1 MDDVTRGEPRLR
13 LSTPSLSDQRI
24 ASRDLTEQETLPNKP
39 STPLPLP
46 DEEKVIVDEPKS
58 PPLPVGPP
66 SGLMVALTRLADLES
81 QLDFAL
87 AKHSQLVR
95 QRELL
100 GVQAD
105 HLKTLPVGVEAFQDE
120 LAKLIED
127 DK

>member
-1 MDDVTRGEPRLR
+1 
-13 LSTPSLSDQRI
+13 
-24 ASRDLTEQETLPNKP
+24 
-39 STPLPLP
+39 
-46 DEEKVIVDEPKS
+46 
-58 PPLPVGPP
+58 
-66 SGLMVALTRLADLES
+66 MVALTRLADLES